1 MYISQAKANA
11 ELIAEPENGMKIE
24 DEKEEVDKQKKEF
37 GDGAEAEY
45 IRLGAELRE
54 DLKVPPVSPNSAHKG
69 LGNRSVEGDAIDVSV
84 TDQAGTNLNTE
95 APQVTDQEQNE

>member
-1 MYISQAKANA
+1 MYLSQAKANA

-24 DEKEEVDKQKKEF
+24 DEKEEVDKQKEEF
-37 GDGAEAEY
+37 GDAEAEY

-69 LGNRSVEGDAIDVSV
+69 LGNRSVEDDAIDVGV